1 MSTFPQLATHP
12 GMNPA
17 AVIQGDRWRI
27 GIITESLV
35 RLEWQDNGKFE
46 DHATQMI
53 VNRDWLS
60 DDANGADGANRADG
74 T

>member
-27 GIITESLV
+27 GIITESS
-35 RLEWQDNGKFE
+35 NGRTTASSK
-46 DHATQMI
+46 T
-53 VNRDWLS
+53 
-60 DDANGADGANRADG
+60 
-74 T
+74 TPPK

>member
-35 RLEWQDNGKFE
+35 RLEWQDAGAAPHLR
-46 DHATQMI
+46 HAAVQ
-53 VNRDWLS
+53 
-60 DDANGADGANRADG
+60 
-74 T
+74 

>member
-35 RLEWQDNGKFE
+35 RLEWQVRRPRHPNDRQSRLVVG
-46 DHATQMI
+46 
-53 VNRDWLS
+53 
-60 DDANGADGANRADG
+60 
-74 T
+74 

>member
-35 RLEWQDNGKFE
+35 RSNGRTTASSK
-46 DHATQMI
+46 T
-53 VNRDWLS
+53 
-60 DDANGADGANRADG
+60 
-74 T
+74 TPPK